1 MATSSPSEAAA
12 RPSSHA
18 ALSVEVFGLYL
29 MLTGLALLTHP
40 NTLLGLFGIAPA
52 TEVWIRVVG
61 ALALIVGYYYW
72 ACGRAGALV
81 FFRASIVGRLGF
93 CAACVALIL
102 LVQAPVQLLMFAAI
116 DLAGA
121 LWTGWA
127 LRHPNGK

>member
-40 NTLLGLFGIAPA
+40 NILLGLFGIAPA
-52 TEVWIRVVG
+52 IEVWIRIVG
-61 ALALIVGYYYW
+61 TLALILGYYSW
-72 ACGRAGALV
+72 ACGRAGVLA
-81 FFRASIVGRLGF
+81 FFRASIVGRLRF
-93 CAACVALIL
+93 CAACVGLIL
-102 LVQAPVQLLMFAAI
+102 LVQAPVQLLLFGAS

-127 LRHPNGK
+127 LKHPNGR